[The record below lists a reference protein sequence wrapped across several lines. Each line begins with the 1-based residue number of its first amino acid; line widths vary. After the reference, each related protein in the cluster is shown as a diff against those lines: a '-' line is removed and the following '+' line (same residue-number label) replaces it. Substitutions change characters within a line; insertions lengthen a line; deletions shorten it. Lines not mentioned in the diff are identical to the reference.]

1 MRMRCSPS
9 LLAHARVPNA
19 YAEVAEVARS
29 DAEREGSGVQCLQ
42 TQRFFR
48 LRVTCLHPS
57 APSAHDLNAL
67 SRRRLLHPLLAL
79 CTVILPACGE
89 FRPPASD
96 AELARKCEL
105 FAERA
110 LEQKE
115 IQSAK
120 LADRIERKRLVN
132 LGQAPVIEVLALS
145 SGGQYGAFGVGV
157 LQGWSTVTEP
167 DFVRPQDFDVVT
179 GVSTGAMIAPYA
191 FVGTQDSIGRIEKLY
206 AEVDEELA
214 VFRGMFFFLPWQPA
228 FFDNS
233 KLRAQ
238 LRDEISTERLEC
250 IAKGYDE
257 GRQLMVAATN
267 LDLGKMEVFDLGA
280 EAKLALAGA
289 KAAGATTE
297 SAAQEFQN
305 RFERMLL
312 ASASIPGAFEPIEI
326 DGTLYADGGASEQ
339 FFGGI
344 RTSTLA
350 RTLEIDKQRFPA
362 APPPTFRVWVI
373 INGKVGLEPTTV
385 QPRWTSVAF
394 RSLQTMLAS
403 STQMGLRRMELGSYA
418 LDQEGKAKIEFRYVA
433 LRDDFPIP
441 ETSNLFDR
449 TLMNALLKEGRSIG
463 CNHKSWLTPGEPL
476 EVPGRTRP
484 VPAADQPH
492 LPQPRQPVAP
502 VPPSTPR

>member
-1 MRMRCSPS
+1 MPTRSWPR
-9 LLAHARVPNA
+9 RV
-19 YAEVAEVARS
+19 
-29 DAEREGSGVQCLQ
+29 
-42 TQRFFR
+42 
-48 LRVTCLHPS
+48 
-57 APSAHDLNAL
+57 
-67 SRRRLLHPLLAL
+67 LAL
-79 CTVILPACGE
+79 ALLSAAALASCGE
-89 FRPPASD
+89 FRTPASD
-96 AELARKCEL
+96 AELARKGEL
-105 FAERA
+105 FRVSA

-115 IQSAK
+115 VQSAK
-120 LADRIERKRLVN
+120 LADRIERKRLATP
-132 LGQAPVIEVLALS
+132 GAAPVIEVLALS

-157 LQGWSTVTEP
+157 LQGWKAVTEP
-167 DFVRPQDFDVVT
+167 GFVRPPEFDVVT

-191 FVGTQDSIGRIEKLY
+191 FIGTDDEFGRVEKLY
-206 AEVDEELA
+206 AEVDEQLA

-238 LRDEISTERLEC
+238 LRDEMCTTRLEA
-250 IAKGYDE
+250 IARAYDD

-280 EAKLALAGA
+280 EAKRALASA
-289 KAAGATTE
+289 SAAGATTE
-297 SAAQEFQN
+297 DAAQEYQE

-312 ASASIPGAFEPIEI
+312 ASAAIPGAFEPVEI

-350 RTLEIDKQRFPA
+350 RTLEIDKQRFPD

-418 LDQEGKAKIEFRYVA
+418 LDQQGKAKIEFRYVA

-441 ETSNLFDR
+441 ETRNLFDR
-449 TLMNALLKEGRSIG
+449 KLMNDLLKEGRALG
-463 CNHKSWLTPGEPL
+463 RDYRSWLTPGGPV
-476 EVPGRTRP
+476 EVPGKTRP
-484 VPAADQPH
+484 VPAADQPE
-492 LPQPRQPVAP
+492 
-502 VPPSTPR
+502 PSTAASPSPARP